1 MPKAALVVF
10 AGTEGREGIGRVVN
24 ALVTAKEFK
33 ETGDEVTI
41 VFDGAGTTWI
51 GTLVDP
57 SHRYH
62 DAFEESPRPH
72 RRRLQL
78 LRRPLR
84 GQGTDRKGGDRFAR
98 RVRATSQHPAAA
110 RRRLPGGDVLMRV
123 GRLRGA
129 LIAAMIAAR
138 PQPSATPAPR
148 CPSCAE
154 RSAPA
159 SRSSS
164 SKAQSGGAS

>member
-62 DAFEESPRPH
+62 DAFEEARPR
-72 RRRLQL
+72 RGCLQL

-84 GQGTDRKGGDRFAR
+84 GQGTDRSSGDRVAR
-98 RVRATSQHPAAA
+98 RVRATPEHPAAA
-110 RRRLPGGDVLMRV
+110 RRRIPGGDVLMRV
-123 GRLRGA
+123 RRLRVA
-129 LIAAMIAAR
+129 LIAATIAV
-138 PQPSATPAPR
+138 ATNVGHA
-148 CPSCAE
+148 
-154 RSAPA
+154 
-159 SRSSS
+159 
-164 SKAQSGGAS
+164 GAAVPKLR